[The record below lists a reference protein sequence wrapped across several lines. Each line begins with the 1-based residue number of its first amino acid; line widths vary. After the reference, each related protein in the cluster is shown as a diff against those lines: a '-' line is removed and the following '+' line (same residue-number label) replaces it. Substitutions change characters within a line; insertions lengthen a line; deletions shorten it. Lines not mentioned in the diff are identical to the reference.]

1 MFKAPST
8 AMKTLWY
15 KNTVSPPEIG
25 KTVHIDYHQ
34 NVVPFSCPSI
44 LNIADNHPN
53 FRWTRFIHRAVLF
66 SIVSS
71 YCENVGQVSLPPLVC
86 VCSVRA
92 GPGTRRLAG
101 VITNRWSAASTRPPA
116 QPSPAQPSP
125 AQPRYH
131 SALRSGRC
139 MLPPSYTSNT
149 PGYNVTYISDNFSS
163 ESARP
168 RTWAQYSL
176 KVA

>member
-1 MFKAPST
+1 MVST
-8 AMKTLWY
+8 D
-15 KNTVSPPEIG
+15 
-25 KTVHIDYHQ
+25 H
-34 NVVPFSCPSI
+34 PF

-71 YCENVGQVSLPPLVC
+71 YCENVGQVSLPPLLC
-86 VCSVRA
+86 SCSVRA

-101 VITNRWSAASTRPPA
+101 VITNRWSAASTRP
-116 QPSPAQPSP
+116 P